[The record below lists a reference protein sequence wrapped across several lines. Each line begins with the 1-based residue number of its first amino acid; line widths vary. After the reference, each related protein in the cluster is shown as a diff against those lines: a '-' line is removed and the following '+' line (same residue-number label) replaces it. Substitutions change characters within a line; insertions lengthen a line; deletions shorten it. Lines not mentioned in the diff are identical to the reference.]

1 MAGDWIKMRIDL
13 QTHPKVFRIVSALK
27 ADRLRVIGGLH
38 VAWSVFDTHSAD
50 GVLHGYTVEAM
61 DAVIGW
67 AGFTQAMVDVE
78 WAHID
83 EDGSLVMPRF
93 DEHNG
98 ASAKRR
104 ANDSE
109 RKRASRKGAPVRNV
123 SASDADSLRTREE
136 KRREDKKNSLS
147 AGEEIPLSEAGEQ
160 DFEPAPQPVD
170 PKAPVEM
177 TLDWMPDAKS
187 LKTYCVHYGVSLDLF
202 TPEAIAPFTA
212 HHESSGGLQTQAKW
226 VQMLVK
232 WIKNDQNRVSNVRPF
247 PVKPTAQPA
256 SRHHG
261 FAERDYTAGLKRRE
275 DGSYA
280 L

>member
-38 VAWSVFDTHSAD
+38 VAWSIFDTHCDD
-50 GVLHGYTVEAM
+50 GVLVGYTSEAM

-67 AGFTQAMVDVE
+67 PGFTQAMIDVE
-78 WAHID
+78 WASIND
-83 EDGSLVMPRF
+83 AGSLVMPRF

-104 ANDSE
+104 ANDNE
-109 RKRASRKGAPVRNV
+109 RKRAARKSGNVRNV

-136 KRREDKKNSLS
+136 KRREDQNPLS
-147 AGEEIPLSEAGEQ
+147 AREA
-160 DFEPAPQPVD
+160 VD
-170 PKAPVEM
+170 PRMPSEM
-177 TLDWMPDAKS
+177 TLDWVPDQKL
-187 LKTYCVHYGVSLDLF
+187 LKTYAVHSGVALDLF
-202 TPEAIAPFTA
+202 NEEARRAFTA
-212 HHESSGGLQTQAKW
+212 HYEPRGQVNTQAEW

-232 WIKNDQNRVSNVRPF
+232 WVLNDRNRAVASNVRPF
-247 PVKPTAQPA
+247 PPRQANGPDFNDTSWADDL
-256 SRHHG
+256 G
-261 FAERDYTAGLKRRE
+261 
-275 DGSYA
+275 A